1 MKLPV
6 TVSRA
11 FRFAV
16 LAAVLAGL
24 AVTPAAADNGQP
36 ILAGEANTAT
46 TPTVVS
52 NTAGNLYGLDVSGAD
67 IGIIGEGRRPQGG
80 IGVEGDGLT
89 GVDGQSNL
97 LGGTGVVG
105 ASTAAQG
112 TGVEGDGLTGV
123 DGQSN
128 LLGGT
133 GVMGASTAAQGIGV
147 EGESDGSGSGVYGL
161 ANATGVGV
169 FGDTTNATGVLAR
182 STTGKALDVRGKA
195 TFSRS
200 GQVTI
205 AAGTTSKKITLTGV
219 TTASMILATAQQD
232 STVYIRSAVP
242 ASGSFTIHL
251 TGQAPTGGL
260 KVAYFVLN

>member
-80 IGVEGDGLT
+80 I
-89 GVDGQSNL
+89 
-97 LGGTGVVG
+97 
-105 ASTAAQG
+105 
-112 TGVEGDGLTGV
+112 GVEGDGLTGV